1 MAATKFS
8 PRMPNT
14 PILYMVDWSKPTS
27 ELIWHVIYG
36 ANPYEAKLKVAV
48 NANTG
53 EFIRVEK

>member
-1 MAATKFS
+1 M
-8 PRMPNT
+8 
-14 PILYMVDWSKPTS
+14 IDWSKPTS

-36 ANPYEAKLKVAV
+36 TNQYEAKLKVAV